1 MKILDTALE
10 GNYYLVGDNVT
21 IADLVMATYLIM
33 PFQTVF
39 DGGYR
44 KAIPNVTEW
53 FERVTRLPSVV
64 KHVGYVKLSD
74 KPFKSFDPNAKVEP
88 IKQAAAP
95 AQEGGKG
102 AKGGKGGKG
111 GKKEA
116 PKAAPKKEDDDI
128 DMDDL
133 FGSDDDDGTAAKE
146 AAKKAKDAAGKKKKV
161 VIAMSLVML
170 EVKPLDDKV
179 DLDKLAKDLFSK
191 ITQDGLFWKTEY
203 KKIPVAFGIFKLIVG
218 FSLEDEKVSVDD
230 IVEKIEAMDK

>member
-1 MKILDTALE
+1 LYGQSHFEQAKVDEWLHWNQFTFASAMPAFYGVFGRKEVSTDAFNNTMKNLKSQMKILNTHLE

-88 IKQAAAP
+88 IK
-95 AQEGGKG
+95 
-102 AKGGKGGKG
+102 
-111 GKKEA
+111 
-116 PKAAPKKEDDDI
+116 
-128 DMDDL
+128 
-133 FGSDDDDGTAAKE
+133 
-146 AAKKAKDAAGKKKKV
+146 
-161 VIAMSLVML
+161 
-170 EVKPLDDKV
+170 
-179 DLDKLAKDLFSK
+179 
-191 ITQDGLFWKTEY
+191 
-203 KKIPVAFGIFKLIVG
+203 
-218 FSLEDEKVSVDD
+218 
-230 IVEKIEAMDK
+230 